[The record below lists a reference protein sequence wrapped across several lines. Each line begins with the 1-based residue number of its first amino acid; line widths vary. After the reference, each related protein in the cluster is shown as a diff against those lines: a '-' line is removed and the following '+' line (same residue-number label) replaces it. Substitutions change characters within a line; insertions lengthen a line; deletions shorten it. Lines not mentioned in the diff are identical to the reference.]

1 MSNCP
6 GCFPIFQPNQ
16 QGHMGYGGCMEES
29 DFDEQFCT
37 PINLESAFDAAAA
50 ETTISV
56 TSNETSSFGTSTET
70 ECCICFDTIGEK
82 NNCVTECGHK
92 FCFKCLATAMTRSNS
107 CPCCRAP
114 LIEESAEESDGE
126 YEDGDDDEDDE
137 DEDQD
142 DDEDEPNRDYKG
154 NIEEIVERLEKSGI
168 TMLDIASLLFNKF
181 SKTDEKY
188 SNEYVENL
196 CKTIDQINE
205 DAEQESV
212 ELEQMGEE
220 DNRLKDHGAYVVYER
235 AVTFEEAMSWGNCVC
250 ENECTC

>member
-16 QGHMGYGGCMEES
+16 QGHMGYGGCMEEN
-29 DFDEQFCT
+29 DFEEQFCM
-37 PINLESAFDAAAA
+37 PINLEQAFDAVAV
-50 ETTISV
+50 ETSASV
-56 TSNETSSFGTSTET
+56 TSAEVSSFGTSTET
-70 ECCICFDTIGEK
+70 ECCICFETIGEK
-82 NNCVTECGHK
+82 NNCVTDCGHK

-114 LIEESAEESDGE
+114 LIEESNEESDGE
-126 YEDGDDDEDDE
+126 YQDDDDEDD
-137 DEDQD
+137 DND
-142 DDEDEPNRDYKG
+142 DDEDEEDDEPNRDYKG

-168 TMLDIASLLFNKF
+168 TMLDVTSILINKF
-181 SKTDEKY
+181 SKTDPKY
-188 SNEYVENL
+188 TQEYVKKI

-212 ELEQMGEE
+212 EIEQMGNE
-220 DNRLKDHGAYVVYER
+220 DNRLKYPDAYVVYER
-235 AVTFEEAMSWGNCVC
+235 AITFGEAMSWGNCFC